1 MNSTC
6 KAVVLLVA
14 AALTAADGWAGD
26 AMSNP
31 AKSAP
36 SPTPQKATLAAGC
49 FWCVEAV
56 FQTLDGVISVRSGY
70 TGGRVANPTYEQVCG
85 GRTGH
90 AEAIE
95 VLFDPSRVS
104 YADILDLFWR
114 AHDPTQLNRQG
125 ADVGTQYRSAIFYH
139 DDEQRAVAEASKKRA
154 AEDFEDPIVTE
165 ISPASGFY
173 EAERYHQ
180 NYFANNP
187 NAPYCML
194 VIRPKIKKL
203 GVK

>member
-1 MNSTC
+1 MNAKS
-6 KAVVLLVA
+6 KAGVLFLAVAMA
-14 AALTAADGWAGD
+14 AAGGWAGD
-26 AMSNP
+26 AVSQASRP
-31 AKSAP
+31 APRPA
-36 SPTPQKATLAAGC
+36 PQKATLAAGC

-85 GRTGH
+85 GKTGH

-95 VLFDPSRVS
+95 VLFDPARVS

-139 DDEQRAVAEASKKRA
+139 DDEQLAVAEASKKRA
-154 AEDFEDPIVTE
+154 AADFDAPIVTE
-165 ISPASGFY
+165 ISPAFEFY
-173 EAERYHQ
+173 EAEPYHQ

-187 NAPYCML
+187 NAPYCMF
-194 VIRPKIKKL
+194 VIRPKLQKL
-203 GVK
+203 GAK